1 MFSEIVGGLNHS
13 DMIYAIYDLEIS
25 KAIPPDNAADRL
37 PDIQYCGGWTDFE
50 GMGISVAAIC
60 YLDTE
65 DWSISQPQAYTEM
78 SDFLGMIDALPNT
91 VEVGGFDSRDF
102 DDKLI
107 RTLGHPLLSDF
118 DILLM
123 TIEAAGLKGKYW
135 EQENPPSYKLA
146 DIAMAN
152 GYGKTLTGEQAPIEW
167 QRGNKQLL
175 IDYCK
180 NNVCSAA
187 ETLKRLMRGALI
199 DPNTG
204 NILVYRRA

>member
-1 MFSEIVGGLNHS
+1 
-13 DMIYAIYDLEIS
+13 MIYAIYDLEII

-37 PDIQYCGGWTDFE
+37 PDIEYCEGWRDFAN
-50 GMGISVAAIC
+50 MGISVAAIC
-60 YLDTE
+60 YLDTR

-78 SDFLGMIDALPNT
+78 SDFLDAIDALPNT
-91 VEVGGFDSRDF
+91 AEVGGFNSRAF

-107 RTLGHPLLSDF
+107 RTLDHPLVSDF

-123 TIEAAGLKGKYW
+123 TIEAAGLKNKKYW

-146 DIAMAN
+146 DIAKAN
-152 GYGKTLTGEQAPIEW
+152 GYQKTLTGEQAPIEW
-167 QRGNKQLL
+167 QRGDKQLV

-180 NNVCSAA
+180 NDVLIEA
-187 ETLKRLMRGALI
+187 ETLKRLLAGTLI

-204 NILVYRRA
+204 SILVYPNPSAPLIF